1 MFKPTTKDPAN
12 LCTQVA
18 EYCMSRQ
25 LQSVHAALDARHYSR
40 MTWAED
46 SCGWAQ
52 LSWEASTFA
61 NAIHLV
67 TDAKLKAMLAR
78 LDEQQLSS
86 AILITKLDATE
97 LEDQTLED
105 ERRGSR

>member
-1 MFKPTTKDPAN
+1 M
-12 LCTQVA
+12 
-18 EYCMSRQ
+18 
-25 LQSVHAALDARHYSR
+25 
-40 MTWAED
+40 
-46 SCGWAQ
+46 
-52 LSWEASTFA
+52 FA

-67 TDAKLKAMLAR
+67 TDAKLKSMLAR

-86 AILITKLDATE
+86 ANLITTLDATE